1 MVSFGGNSDL
11 IRTKIFRKERSTV
24 HYYHQ
29 LQKIIDSHPVGAPL
43 CDEYLE
49 ILKILFPPPEVELV
63 VHLNFKLKKAGELA
77 QELGITPEAVVEKME
92 SMANRGVILAKKVDG
107 EHAYALLPNYP
118 GLFEYP
124 VMKGLDG
131 ETQKRLAE
139 LWNAYYMKAMA
150 AELASAVPPW
160 NRILP
165 AEEAVNP
172 EIEILPYEVASV
184 MMKNAQAIALGSCPC
199 RTLKQGCD
207 KPRDV
212 CLSFDGVARYLAERE
227 IAKMISFEEAV
238 DVLKRAEE
246 AALVHTA
253 SNNRGQLVFLCNCCP
268 CCCHLLRLVT
278 EHNYRHALSPS
289 AFEAHVD
296 FETCIG
302 CGICAED
309 RCPFGA
315 LKMNNEDKVLYIQEN
330 CMGCGL
336 CVSTC
341 PVGAISLVRRA
352 EVNVPPANMEELVSS
367 VVKNKRKRA
376 T

>member
-1 MVSFGGNSDL
+1 MH
-11 IRTKIFRKERSTV
+11 
-24 HYYHQ
+24 HYHK
-29 LQKIIDSHPVGAPL
+29 LQRIIDSHPVGAPL

-49 ILKILFPPPEVELV
+49 ILKILFPPDDVELA

-77 QELGITPEAVVEKME
+77 KELGMAPEAVVERME
-92 SMANRGVILAKKVDG
+92 SMANRGVILAKLVDG

-124 VMKGLDG
+124 VMKGVDV

-139 LWNAYYMKAMA
+139 LWNAYYMIAMA

-165 AEEAVNP
+165 AEEALNT
-172 EIEILPYEVASV
+172 EIEVLPYEVASA
-184 MMKNAQAIALGSCPC
+184 MMKNAQAIALGNCPC

-207 KPRDV
+207 KPKAV
-212 CLSFDGVARYLAERE
+212 CLSFDGVARFLVERE
-227 IAKMISFEEAV
+227 IAKVISFEEAMN
-238 DVLKRAEE
+238 VLKKAEE

-253 SNNRGQLVFLCNCCP
+253 SNNKGQLVFLCNCCS

-278 EHNYRHALSPS
+278 EHGYRGALSPS
-289 AFEAHVD
+289 AFEARVD
-296 FETCIG
+296 FEACIG

-315 LKMNNEDKVLYIQEN
+315 LKMNGDKVKYLQEN

-336 CVSTC
+336 CVSAC
-341 PVGAISLVRRA
+341 PTGAISLIRRA
-352 EVNVPPANMEELVSS
+352 QTGDIPTNMEELISS
-367 VVKNKRKRA
+367 VMKNKGRRQV
-376 T
+376 